1 MIDPNDKNLPAVDI
15 DDDQASDHVKFSRR
29 LFLGSSAALVG
40 AGVAGMS
47 ASLMSTTAA
56 ASTGQT
62 GAVAPGDLDEYY
74 GFWSGGHS
82 GEVRIL
88 GVPSMRELM
97 RIPVFNLDCA
107 TGWGLTNESKEIL
120 GKDNKFLVGDAHHPH
135 MSMTDGHYDGKYIF
149 INDKGNSRVARIRCD
164 IMKTDKII
172 TIPNVQAIHGLRVQK
187 VPYTKYVFCNA
198 EFRIPHPND
207 GSLASMND
215 VEGYYTMFSAV
226 DGR

>member
-15 DDDQASDHVKFSRR
+15 DDQASDHVKFSRR

-88 GVPSMRELM
+88 GLITTVPPAGARPMKVNACWAIAINTLTVI
-97 RIPVFNLDCA
+97 RI
-107 TGWGLTNESKEIL
+107 T
-120 GKDNKFLVGDAHHPH
+120 
-135 MSMTDGHYDGKYIF
+135 
-149 INDKGNSRVARIRCD
+149 RI
-164 IMKTDKII
+164 
-172 TIPNVQAIHGLRVQK
+172 
-187 VPYTKYVFCNA
+187 
-198 EFRIPHPND
+198 
-207 GSLASMND
+207 
-215 VEGYYTMFSAV
+215 
-226 DGR
+226 